1 MISAA
6 SASTRY
12 APKTWRPA
20 VAAIPIPD
28 RAIRAVADTGATR
41 VMKRAVNAVTGNQAV
56 GIAVPDQPRYRLFH
70 NQHEKV
76 LSKARCAI
84 GRTSPALRS
93 R

>member
-1 MISAA
+1 
-6 SASTRY
+6 
-12 APKTWRPA
+12 
-20 VAAIPIPD
+20 
-28 RAIRAVADTGATR
+28 
-41 VMKRAVNAVTGNQAV
+41 MKRAVNAVTGNQAV